1 MMKTLK
7 IFLGLFLLCVLEG
20 CESYTEDFGFYMNFS
35 NNIYT
40 TSIHAKPD
48 SYSLSL
54 SCPFDLQVGKMD
66 ISEAGFYYKGDKVV
80 GEYNEDEQIVQA
92 TINQLPYNQSLQ
104 VCPYILTPEGEIRGN
119 TASVLHKK
127 EEFTPVVDTCRL
139 FMPEVGKI
147 RMEID
152 YRLADTTQKVTLVK
166 TLFSEQ
172 SLNTEIQKEKIIIEF
187 YLSDLTSADTKTLNI
202 LLVNGMGEKSYAI
215 PYSVLV
221 SEKDVSYAD
230 DGEKDDCM
238 RICGI
243 DWAKGNLMYDN
254 GTWRLGKSQD
264 ETFYYNG
271 IDAGIQNEF
280 FSFGDVSGKRLY
292 AGDLPIH
299 WYTHAFDIN
308 SCSIKGDPAAD
319 VAAAHLPGWT
329 LPSRA
334 EFQSLI
340 NHASWQY
347 GYTLQG
353 QEKVYG
359 VLFYTKSNKK
369 VRSLTPAFFDSENLN
384 EMGLFLPAMGIRGK
398 SHHYYDRTVWY
409 MSGDAYKYFDRR
421 WFLFSTEGEVYH
433 LEQSNQDLT
442 VTRGSNFYSDT
453 YQLNVR
459 PVKGT
464 VKEDS
469 YKRELE
475 VTEGTVVDLGL
486 SVKWAASNVGASSPE
501 QEGSAFKLSLAGF
514 GEFDTNLWRMPSYSE
529 VRELLNQCEW
539 NWGCYKG
546 VNGYQ
551 VKGPN
556 GNSIF
561 LPAYDIPNHVGIYRM
576 DDDVNADIY
585 DYIDILCISSQC
597 HTLES
602 YIPANIA
609 QLSYYCL
616 RLVSKE

>member
-1 MMKTLK
+1 MKTLK
-7 IFLGLFLLCVLEG
+7 IFLGLFLLCVLGG

-54 SCPFDLQVGKMD
+54 SCPFELEVGNMD
-66 ISEAGFYYKGDKVV
+66 ISEAGFYCNGDKVV
-80 GEYNEDEQIVQA
+80 GEYNEEEQTVQA
-92 TINQLPYNQSLQ
+92 TINQLLYNQSLN

-119 TASVLHKK
+119 TASVLHRK

-139 FMPEVGKI
+139 FMPEAGKI
-147 RMEID
+147 RVEAD
-152 YRLADTTQKVTLVK
+152 YSLPDK
-166 TLFSEQ
+166 TLSVTQATIVVSGQ
-172 SLNTEIQKEKIIIEF
+172 SFNAEIQDERIFSEF
-187 YLSDLTSADTKTLNI
+187 YLSDLTSADVKTLNI
-202 LLVNGMGEKSYAI
+202 LLVNGMGEKSYVI

-238 RICGI
+238 RICGV

-264 ETFYYNG
+264 ETFHYNG
-271 IDAGIQNEF
+271 IDSGSQNEF
-280 FSFGDVSGKRLY
+280 FSFGDVSGKKLY
-292 AGDLPIH
+292 AGALPIL
-299 WYTHAFDIN
+299 WYTHAFDRN
-308 SCSIKGDPAAD
+308 SCSIKGDPATD

-329 LPSRA
+329 LPSSS
-334 EFQSLI
+334 ELQSLI
-340 NHASWQY
+340 SHASWQY

-353 QEKVYG
+353 QKKVYG

-369 VRSLTPAFFDSENLN
+369 VRSLTPVFFDSENLN
-384 EMGLFLPAMGIRGK
+384 EMGLFLPAMGMRGK
-398 SHHYYDRTVWY
+398 SNHYYDRTIWY

-421 WFLFSTEGEVYH
+421 WFPYNLEGEVYH
-433 LEQSNQDLT
+433 LEQSNQNLT
-442 VTRGSNFYSDT
+442 VTRGSNFASDA

-475 VTEGTVVDLGL
+475 VTEGGIVDLGL

-501 QEGSAFKLSLAGF
+501 QEGSRFRLSVAGF
-514 GEFDTNLWRMPSYSE
+514 GEFDTNLWRMPSSSE
-529 VRELLNQCEW
+529 VRELLNQCKW
-539 NWGCYKG
+539 NWGRYKG

-561 LPAYDIPNHVGIYRM
+561 FPAYDIPNHVGIYRM
-576 DDDVNADIY
+576 DDNTNIY
-585 DYIDILCISSQC
+585 NYIDFLCISSQC

-602 YIPANIA
+602 YIPANIV
-609 QLSYYCL
+609 QSSYYNL